1 MEGPTIVWRIN
12 VYKNHYNKTFH
23 LLVEISN
30 HLVKGFMDTN
40 ASMSAMFTG
49 MVCELGIVHL
59 VSRLEYYETTF
70 RVVTQTFNKTN

>member
-1 MEGPTIVWRIN
+1 
-12 VYKNHYNKTFH
+12 
-23 LLVEISN
+23 VEISN